1 MSDAKILVVDDEP
14 DHLAIVQRWLEDDG
28 YEVVTAAN
36 GWDGLALL
44 AEHSPDL
51 TITDIRMP
59 QMDGF
64 QLIKRIREVSD
75 GHVMALTRMGDEEDV
90 MHGLQLG
97 ADEYLA
103 KPISKRMFLVR
114 VRTILRRALTPA
126 EIPTDYSDSCLNLSF
141 FTHQAML
148 HGDELALRPLEFL
161 LLSYLARNHDR
172 VVGHEEILDNVWGVE
187 EGSKDNLRWFIASLR
202 QKLDEACK
210 DSRLIVTFPKVGY
223 RYQVSDACPHSS
235 A

>member
-1 MSDAKILVVDDEP
+1 MANGKILVVDDEP
-14 DHLAIVQRWLEDDG
+14 DHLAIVRLWLEGDG

-44 AEHSPDL
+44 AEHRPDL

-75 GHVMALTRMGDEEDV
+75 GHVMALTRLGDEEDV

-97 ADEYLA
+97 ADEYLS

-114 VRTILRRALTPA
+114 VRAMLRRAIAPE
-126 EIPTDYSDSCLNLSF
+126 EIPTDYSDTCLSLSLL
-141 FTHQAML
+141 THDARL
-148 HGDELALRPLEFL
+148 HGDVLNLRPLEFA
-161 LLSYLARNHDR
+161 LLSYLARNSDR
-172 VVGHEEILDNVWGVE
+172 VASHEEILNSVWGSE

-202 QKLDEACK
+202 QKLDDACK
-210 DSRLIVTFPKVGY
+210 DSQLITTFPKVGY
-223 RYQVSDACPHSS
+223 RYKVSDTCTHFST
-235 A
+235 

>member
-1 MSDAKILVVDDEP
+1 MEQRGNTGASDAQDQPRSALRSCLQIE
-14 DHLAIVQRWLEDDG
+14 ARAGSCRSFQRGQRALTKTR
-28 YEVVTAAN
+28 VTRVRAK
-36 GWDGLALL
+36 
-44 AEHSPDL
+44 P
-51 TITDIRMP
+51 
-59 QMDGF
+59 
-64 QLIKRIREVSD
+64 IREVSD
-75 GHVMALTRMGDEEDV
+75 GHVMALTRLGDEEDV

>member
-1 MSDAKILVVDDEP
+1 MADAKILVVDDEP

-36 GWDGLALL
+36 GWDGLEKL
-44 AEHSPDL
+44 AEHRPDL

-64 QLIKRIREVSD
+64 QFIKRIREVSD
-75 GHVMALTRMGDEEDV
+75 AHVMALTRMGDEEDV

-103 KPISKRMFLVR
+103 KPISKRLFLVR
-114 VRTILRRALTPA
+114 VRTILRRALTPR
-126 EIPTDYSDSCLNLSF
+126 EIPTDYVDPCLNLSF
-141 FTHQAML
+141 LTHDARL
-148 HGDELALRPLEFL
+148 HGETLNLRPLEFL
-161 LLSYLARNHDR
+161 LLSYLARNNHR
-172 VVGHEEILDNVWGVE
+172 VVDHDEILDNVWGPD

-202 QKLDEACK
+202 QKLDDACK
-210 DSRLIVTFPKVGY
+210 DSKLIVTFPKVGY
-223 RYQVSDACPHSS
+223 RYQAAESCTHFQA
-235 A
+235 